1 MGCLQMANEKRM
13 ISVDAHELKEL
24 LSDCFDVIKSVKP
37 THLSLMGALQVWIG
51 CCKGQPTVDAV
62 EVVHGRWVFGTANHR
77 EYMKCSVCLKSQT
90 PTGVFTYC
98 PNCGA
103 KMDGGNEDG

>member
-1 MGCLQMANEKRM
+1 MRL
-13 ISVDAHELKEL
+13 IDADALKEKFEE
-24 LSDCFDVIKSVKP
+24 DG
-37 THLSLMGALQVWIG
+37 HLSGYVEELIDD
-51 CCKGQPTVDAV
+51 CPTVNAV
-62 EVVHGRWVFGTANHR
+62 KVVHGRWIFGTANHR

-103 KMDGGNEDG
+103 EMGEEATK

>member
-1 MGCLQMANEKRM
+1 MANEKRLIDGNKAQAVLVNM
-13 ISVDAHELKEL
+13 AEHL
-24 LSDCFDVIKSVKP
+24 LEAGNP
-37 THLSLMGALQVWIG
+37 EMAGAVGYAAEIIG
-51 CCKGQPTVDAV
+51 KQKVVDAV
-62 EVVHGRWVFGTANHR
+62 EIVHGRWIFGTANHR

-103 KMDGGNEDG
+103 KMVGGGEGG

>member
-1 MGCLQMANEKRM
+1 MENEKQLIDRKE
-13 ISVDAHELKEL
+13 VYELACAGCTRHGDTAGECN
-24 LSDCFDVIKSVKP
+24 SDEPCERLIFAFTVAEP
-37 THLSLMGALQVWIG
+37 
-51 CCKGQPTVDAV
+51 VDAV
-62 EVVHGRWVFGTANHR
+62 EVVHGRWIFGTCNHR

-103 KMDGGNEDG
+103 KMDGGSSDNG

>member
-1 MGCLQMANEKRM
+1 MTVR
-13 ISVDAHELKEL
+13 DAIEQAYRNGYEAG
-24 LSDCFDVIKSVKP
+24 VKD
-37 THLSLMGALQVWIG
+37 S
-51 CCKGQPTVDAV
+51 
-62 EVVHGRWVFGTANHR
+62 VVHGRWVFGTANHR

-103 KMDGGNEDG
+103 KMDGDFK

>member
-1 MGCLQMANEKRM
+1 MENEKRL
-13 ISVDAHELKEL
+13 IDAAELDRKLEALAKKYYEQGRFEAAKDYSFVQTVL
-24 LSDCFDVIKSVKP
+24 L
-37 THLSLMGALQVWIG
+37 AA
-51 CCKGQPTVDAV
+51 PTVDAV

-103 KMDGGNEDG
+103 KMDGGEENVH